1 MTAGGC
7 KLRTKPRIEFVCGEF
22 STVCRRCLGAAFLI
36 RGMIMSSKYDTLWKW
51 ICDYANND
59 IKLSYD
65 EIEKIAG
72 IPIDHS
78 FLKFKKELIQYD
90 YEAVKI
96 SIKDK
101 TVLFRK
107 IN

>member
-1 MTAGGC
+1 
-7 KLRTKPRIEFVCGEF
+7 
-22 STVCRRCLGAAFLI
+22 
-36 RGMIMSSKYDTLWKW
+36 MIMSKYDTLWKW
-51 ICDYANND
+51 ICDNANND

-65 EIEKIAG
+65 EIEEIAG

-78 FLKFKKELIQYD
+78 FLKFKKELIQYA
-90 YEAVKI
+90 YEVVKI

-107 IN
+107 IK

>member
-1 MTAGGC
+1 
-7 KLRTKPRIEFVCGEF
+7 
-22 STVCRRCLGAAFLI
+22 
-36 RGMIMSSKYDTLWKW
+36 MIMSSKYDTLWKW
-51 ICDYANND
+51 ICDNANSD

-65 EIEKIAG
+65 EIEKIAD

-78 FLKFKKELIQYD
+78 FLKFKKELIRYG
-90 YEAVKI
+90 YEVVKI

-107 IN
+107 IK